1 MTTGVR
7 PVHEGDTILLSC
19 VDKDVSG
26 FVYVLPPCSDYTC
39 AVIKSEKERP
49 NVHAI
54 SFQVLPEY
62 AQPDLSTSPLS
73 IMKEEDRHYLHRKL
87 VYGRK
92 IKLLH
97 VASKKYLSIP
107 DKALK
112 ETETEPGFLSDEP
125 YLFKMLPPPSLMNS
139 SKGQDIFPGDEVILE
154 TVGRKGHH
162 VLCAKNSLT
171 DCFELKMAITNSI
184 FSIKLQTKSDE
195 SLPNLIRGGSIVRFY
210 NAKTDSY
217 LCAKGSTVHTILPAV
232 DFEHDNEQK
241 VYFKK
246 KRVLP
251 VPRPPPVSGD
261 CWWQLVKREEP
272 YDGSSIELG
281 GKYLLRHLPTHM
293 YLMAGDDLKLTI
305 GSIDDVD
312 PKYYTFTLTSSVA
325 AADKS
330 VLKGSN
336 VTLIH
341 KGIDDKKRYLHV
353 DDGDPTWLTKI
364 STKRALGSKGLK
376 VRPDVVHWHYYVESV
391 KDVLMRYFPKL
402 QGIHSDPVL
411 VELVA
416 VLKKLVRW
424 LKDESP
430 YNLKTCGKMLRN
442 AHVIDLLVGYISI
455 AVESRDEERVK
466 LLRGVSEVLRQFLLI
481 KSRHSHFYM
490 AKEAFMKIYFN
501 KLGLG
506 LGVESFLIA
515 LVKDESE
522 IAKYLVEFYFQ
533 ILRDP
538 TSSLKIHLDT
548 ASLELLSTLCFVDG
562 HPEEALQDLICE
574 EVIMKDL
581 GDFYHTRVDKGT
593 NIIYY
598 SKSQLAS
605 TDDKP
610 LTELCSNEDNNNED
624 LNFFVAQIF
633 LFSNVCKGVNVSA
646 IKTVSS
652 WFPFQEAL
660 VVLDKEKL
668 GGAIHSK
675 VKSAYLQL
683 VLAVYLDEVIH
694 NSGVDIDGIW
704 HCFLWER
711 LVSDSPDEPQ
721 PLHGANIKPNLL
733 DKDDMSYKNE
743 VVNLLK
749 ILEEEITQEVG
760 KISQKQ
766 KKVNQEGNHE
776 YLHEILAVMELMSL
790 YGYCWNVGE
799 AKKYISIESVVS
811 ILEIEPADGESKAT
825 EYDLKKRAIN
835 ILNVF
840 FKQYIYLSLE
850 RLMYDFRYRKDHT
863 SNNSYL
869 KPMIGGPVN
878 EDTLKSSPR
887 FQEVVTTG
895 QAPQTRYST
904 CILQLVV
911 TDNPKIS
918 HLLTEH
924 DLELIYTLAS
934 RIMVGDVAVH
944 EDVEGPGY
952 LEFLTTLEAVIKPC
966 KSSGVPIKF
975 HQRHIM
981 KLFCANYV
989 DHFGKILMKDKETD
1003 EEKSFELRLRV
1014 LRDDLVGFE
1023 LLKLLHVTSLLGS
1036 CCDGQIKTVEVVCRE
1051 IFTLD
1056 ELVNILIDDKIL
1068 PVRKI
1073 PFARLLV
1080 SSYLS
1085 TEKESTESLHLL
1097 SRKHKF
1103 WSHVYQVSADISKIK
1118 IEEDD
1123 EDATRC
1129 YMRKFFAY
1137 YETWEEVFNPRGPE
1151 QGLGLDEDEGPDED
1165 EIIRDDLK
1173 KTLFLLRYF
1182 VEGLGPVV
1190 KSFCTQLASYKG
1202 KELTDKVYENMISEK
1217 LDHIGRSIEN
1227 TLEELRPG
1235 LVSIVNKNKDV
1246 FITSKAQFNYW
1257 TSIVEAIDGV
1267 YLKSKDYEEQLPT
1280 VVKLVSED
1288 IKDYKSENELQLKI
1302 MTEFYCFVSNYR
1314 FVYEW
1319 EEPSKIEPPEDLR
1332 SSDGLIPK
1340 GRSFHQLINLFSKDA
1355 NILSP
1360 EGSRVS
1366 AAGGMA
1372 TAARRAIGADH
1383 HVVPLV
1389 CDDTPLSK
1397 LLSVLDSQLRQQ
1409 LGSKERARLHFTLL
1423 TTLQVLFGI
1432 TFDKIEE
1439 IDNEEWVAD
1448 STCDKGHHSYVKN
1461 LQNKFVIEKK
1471 YPHLVLK
1478 YISNPDVKICVQI
1491 MGFLYTLVFNGNE
1504 ETQDYICDRI
1514 ANNANFF
1521 LSIYK
1526 LISVILQ
1533 YSHIPKDFLSR
1544 EPEVSIRNRN
1554 NKEDTDYGTMQQT
1567 PGGDTVVSIEED
1579 PNVPPITNTTSF
1591 ITTYPKSADELDLWL
1606 HQVGVC
1612 LDLISSL
1619 CDGQNRKLQ
1628 AIMKEQDNSFNINV
1642 ISGTAALLE
1651 TLAEIKQE
1659 NETESAMITETMTKA
1674 IQCLIELCA
1683 GNYSNQSAALDGQ
1696 VLDSINLII
1705 RESCPTEDPT
1715 TKIPIIVK
1723 VPLPIDV
1730 LEMQCKAVELLEVLL
1745 EETDKEFSPGLVKAI
1760 SKDLKKMRLMYFV
1773 KAVHAR
1779 LCAND
1784 KDIDEKKRFEFIERN
1799 MFRAYHILRSLAE
1812 NSELEFEEFIG
1823 LKKLKPLLEEPVH
1836 VANQNRSPVANDDL
1850 DQTLEDI
1857 DHSKELTEIRT
1868 LCDELDKDTHR
1879 IEVNYIT
1886 KDKKWILTP
1895 VYFPFKYS
1903 RCMSDGEKS
1912 ILQANINRD
1921 SVEDKA
1927 KDLSNWTK
1935 SFLKKHEYKREL
1947 EKHHIWR
1954 VVSFLSEF
1962 DPNVTVS
1969 GLLLVPRPWNC
1980 WSTYQYIILYFFGVI
1995 HFVLSFWMVVE
2006 YFVCEKPNFLY
2017 EVPIF
2022 KTVVNGIKNCIRND
2036 IPLLSKKF
2044 KWIDTIEESKDS
2056 ECFDIYLFSFSPIYR
2071 VLFLFFSLLSIGTFG
2086 YFYCLCLPYIFL
2098 NIDVMQDIVKAISR
2112 RRKQLFLMAC
2122 FILSLLLIYA
2132 VLSFAIMSSFFDP
2145 GENNQFC
2152 TTLWQCYITVIREG
2166 LLDGFGAISVTY
2178 VGQNGAN
2185 FKIYLWRA
2193 VFDLIFFVVISTIS
2207 LEVIT
2212 AILVDTFSELRQE
2225 KDTAEKDQKSVCF
2238 VCGIDNDDFERRG
2251 KGFAKHYHSDHNI
2264 YSYIYFILHI
2274 KSMSPHDHNAIEKY
2288 VSDKFGNDEIEFY
2301 PLHKA
2306 KVLGGLVLKKKDMK
2320 GMIDEMLVNT

>member
-26 FVYVLPPCSDYTC
+26 FVYVLPPW
-39 AVIKSEKERP
+39 
-49 NVHAI
+49 
-54 SFQVLPEY
+54 
-62 AQPDLSTSPLS
+62 PDLSTSPLS

-312 PKYYTFTLTSSVA
+312 PKYYTFTLTS
-325 AADKS
+325 
-330 VLKGSN
+330 
-336 VTLIH
+336 
-341 KGIDDKKRYLHV
+341 
-353 DDGDPTWLTKI
+353 
-364 STKRALGSKGLK
+364 

-610 LTELCSNEDNNNED
+610 LTELCSN
-624 LNFFVAQIF
+624 
-633 LFSNVCKGVNVSA
+633 GVNVSA

-1383 HVVPLV
+1383 HV
-1389 CDDTPLSK
+1389 
-1397 LLSVLDSQLRQQ
+1397 LDSQLRQQ

-1544 EPEVSIRNRN
+1544 EPE
-1554 NKEDTDYGTMQQT
+1554 KEDTDYGTMQQT

-1935 SFLKKHEYKREL
+1935 SFLKKHEYKWFIAGTSSMEL
-1947 EKHHIWR
+1947 
-1954 VVSFLSEF
+1954 
-1962 DPNVTVS
+1962 
-1969 GLLLVPRPWNC
+1969 
-1980 WSTYQYIILYFFGVI
+1980 
-1995 HFVLSFWMVVE
+1995 FWMVVE